1 MKAKEALEIILKL
14 DKEEDVIVNIID
26 KTDVED
32 DLGYE
37 ITNEKWLEFIETFEN
52 DEMMNDQR
60 AFAWMEALES
70 LREEEEEVKA

>member
-32 DLGYE
+32 ELGYE

-60 AFAWMEALES
+60 AMAWMEALES
-70 LREEEEEVKA
+70 LREEEEEVEA

>member
-1 MKAKEALEIILKL
+1 MMKAKEALEIILKL

-60 AFAWMEALES
+60 AMAWMEALES
-70 LREEEEEVKA
+70 IREEEEVEA

>member
-70 LREEEEEVKA
+70 LREEEEEVEA

>member
-1 MKAKEALEIILKL
+1 MMKAKEAMEILLKL
-14 DKEEDVIVNIID
+14 DKDEDVIVNIID

-37 ITNEKWLEFIETFEN
+37 LTNEKWLEFIETFEN

-60 AFAWMEALES
+60 AMAWMEALES
-70 LREEEEEVKA
+70 IREEEEVEA

>member
-1 MKAKEALEIILKL
+1 MMKAKEAMEILLKL
-14 DKEEDVIVNIID
+14 DKDEDVIVNIID

-37 ITNEKWLEFIETFEN
+37 LTNEKWLEFIETFEN

-60 AFAWMEALES
+60 AMAWMDALES
-70 LREEEEEVKA
+70 IREEEEVEA

>member
-1 MKAKEALEIILKL
+1 MKAKEAMEILLKL

-60 AFAWMEALES
+60 AMAWMEALES
-70 LREEEEEVKA
+70 IREEEEVEA

>member
-60 AFAWMEALES
+60 AMAWMEALES
-70 LREEEEEVKA
+70 IREEEEVEA

>member
-1 MKAKEALEIILKL
+1 MKAKEAMEILLKL
-14 DKEEDVIVNIID
+14 DKDEDVIVNIID

-37 ITNEKWLEFIETFEN
+37 LTNEKWLEFIETFEN

-60 AFAWMEALES
+60 AMAWMEALES
-70 LREEEEEVKA
+70 IREEEEVEA

>member
-60 AFAWMEALES
+60 AMAWMEALES
-70 LREEEEEVKA
+70 LREEEEEVEA